1 MHPQWISKAQKQID
15 DIVGHDRLPTFADRP
30 KLPYVL
36 AIIRG
41 RCVRYMAL
49 FQLIWVFIDSETLR
63 WRPSLRYGVAHQS
76 TEDDVVEYN
85 GANYF
90 IPAGATIF
98 PVTWWVYGSL
108 SFLDSV
114 IQWCSIGQLN
124 MILLY
129 MQTPTTLIQSDSST
143 TKVSCAQIM
152 KQVYLVSAGDVRHDY
167 LPLREPR
174 FLISVPSVPRCL
186 VCRTNTLD
194 RDS

>member
-49 FQLIWVFIDSETLR
+49 FQFICVFIDSETLR

-98 PVTWWVYGSL
+98 PVTW
-108 SFLDSV
+108 
-114 IQWCSIGQLN
+114 
-124 MILLY
+124 
-129 MQTPTTLIQSDSST
+129 
-143 TKVSCAQIM
+143 
-152 KQVYLVSAGDVRHDY
+152 
-167 LPLREPR
+167 
-174 FLISVPSVPRCL
+174 
-186 VCRTNTLD
+186 
-194 RDS
+194 